1 MFLKTRTLSTR
12 QSRQSPYGC
21 AFVIPSRPNAI
32 LFELRKIINKGATSI
47 MHKDD
52 KFYTF
57 LLSHSTKSKIKI
69 RPVAVSKKRL
79 HTGIAGLVLLLG
91 VFTVGFTGFI
101 KNNNLTAKFNTNDS
115 TDSLTARTSPAPK
128 NQIAEYKSYNYDRP
142 ANSEDFA
149 VGSGGPLVG
158 ELAEDEAEATTIEG
172 QLKQIEAKMN
182 PSFLPTMWA
191 HLGKINNEF
200 GYRRNPFGGRGY
212 EFHAGMDIDGNR
224 GDLVAAPGNGTV
236 VTAGWEGGY
245 GNLIEIDHGNGLTT
259 RYGHLS
265 RIGVQVGDQV
275 QRGQLIGL
283 IGSTGRS
290 TGPHLHY
297 ELRLNDKPINPRRFL
312 PPEPAE
318 IKALSAE

>member
-1 MFLKTRTLSTR
+1 
-12 QSRQSPYGC
+12 
-21 AFVIPSRPNAI
+21 
-32 LFELRKIINKGATSI
+32 

-57 LLSHSTKSKIKI
+57 LSSHLIKLKNYVSQEKISQRIFYISIVSLVLIAGIFTINFSGFINSSVFTELNLTFQDSPAIITQQIQKSK
-69 RPVAVSKKRL
+69 
-79 HTGIAGLVLLLG
+79 
-91 VFTVGFTGFI
+91 
-101 KNNNLTAKFNTNDS
+101 TA
-115 TDSLTARTSPAPK
+115 
-128 NQIAEYKSYNYDRP
+128 AEYKSINYARP
-142 ANSEDFA
+142 ASSEDMA
-149 VGSGGPLVG
+149 INRGGPIDNLTENESESG
-158 ELAEDEAEATTIEG
+158 EATIES
-172 QLKQIEAKMN
+172 QLRLIETTGN
-182 PSFLPTMWA
+182 PGFLPTMWA

-212 EFHAGMDIDGNR
+212 EFHSGMDIDGDR
-224 GDLVAAPGNGTV
+224 GDVIAVPANGTV
-236 VTAGWEGGY
+236 TKAGWEGGY
-245 GNLIEIDHGNGLTT
+245 GNMIEIDHGNGLTT

-265 RIGVQVGDQV
+265 RIGVQPGDTV

-318 IKALSAE
+318 IRALNAE